1 MFFYNILDINFMNRG
16 IRGFHKFKKMKMFL
30 FWVLTICFLVSSCKT
45 TPVRREINSTDQIQ
59 YLNPENK
66 FMKVHMKDGSVFIL
80 NFWFLDDVQ
89 NNLSGYGELLNI
101 QRRVVE
107 RRIRTDNRKEI
118 IDPFTFSLDE
128 VALVETN
135 DPGNSLGG
143 GLGFT
148 TALIGGVAVL
158 CILSPKTCFGS
169 CPTFYAETD
178 DTLRIL
184 AEGFSTS
191 ILPSLEKNDVDM
203 LYEAK
208 YKKDFQLTLTNEALE
223 THSIRYANILCFEK
237 EAHQRVFASPKG
249 DFFLTENSRIPKDCK
264 SPQGD
269 CLEEVKLLDHK
280 EYFSESD
287 PDNLHSK
294 EELILDFDIEK
305 PGNFGLVLGKRQTMM
320 TTYLLYQGLAYMG
333 KSVSYFLAQ
342 HELGNMEKKLGIF
355 EMLGGVEIYFQNQNL
370 EWEYAGEVNE
380 TGPIATDFNMVEI
393 GEVPQGKLK
402 IKLLMNKGLWRID
415 YLTLVDID
423 SQVEPTVVSP
433 YAAENIHG
441 KEKEPL
447 SKLMDPEEFLVTYP
461 GEKFLINYRL
471 PFDHAELF
479 LDSKGF
485 YLEWIREDW
494 IKEQNFRKLNQMV
507 NNPSIYLKKV
517 AKEYKRVE
525 PVMEEAFWNSRYVY

>member
-1 MFFYNILDINFMNRG
+1 
-16 IRGFHKFKKMKMFL
+16 MKLFL
-30 FWVLTICFLVSSCKT
+30 FWVSMVCFLISSCKT
-45 TPVRREINSTDQIQ
+45 APVRREINSTDQIQ

-66 FMKVHMKDGSVFIL
+66 FMKVHMMDGSVFIL
-80 NFWFLDDVQ
+80 NFWFLDDGK

-107 RRIRTDNRKEI
+107 RRIRTDNRNGI
-118 IDPFTFSLDE
+118 VDPFTFPLDDI
-128 VALVETN
+128 ALVETN

-169 CPTFYAETD
+169 CPTFYAETN

-191 ILPSLEKNDVDM
+191 ILPSLEKNDIDM
-203 LYEAK
+203 LFEAK

-237 EAHQRVFASPKG
+237 EEYQKVFATPKGNFYLTENARIPKTCNSPKG
-249 DFFLTENSRIPKDCK
+249 
-264 SPQGD
+264 G
-269 CLEEVKLLDHK
+269 CLEEVKLMDHK

-287 PDNLHSK
+287 QDNLLSK
-294 EELILDFDIEK
+294 EELILDFEIEK
-305 PGNFGLVLGKRQTMM
+305 AGNFGLVLGKRQTMM

-355 EMLGGVEIYFQNQNL
+355 EMLGGVEIYFQNPNL
-370 EWEYAGEVNE
+370 EWQYAGEVNE

-393 GEVPQGKLK
+393 GNVPHGNLK
-402 IKLLMNKGLWRID
+402 IKLLMNRGLWRID
-415 YLTLVDID
+415 YLSLVDIY
-423 SQVEPTVVSP
+423 SEVKPTVVSP
-433 YAAENIHG
+433 YAVENIHG
-441 KEKEPL
+441 KEKEPF

-461 GEKFLINYRL
+461 GEKFLINYQL
-471 PFDHAELF
+471 PFEHAELF

-507 NNPSIYLKKV
+507 NNPSTYLKKV
-517 AKEYKRVE
+517 AKEYKRIE

>member
-1 MFFYNILDINFMNRG
+1 
-16 IRGFHKFKKMKMFL
+16 MKQVL
-30 FWVLTICFLVSSCKT
+30 YWVLTLSFLISSCKT
-45 TPVRREINSTDQIQ
+45 APVRREINSTDQIQ

-66 FMKVHMKDGSVFIL
+66 FIKAHMKDGSVFIL
-80 NFWFLDDVQ
+80 NFWFTDDVH

-107 RRIRTDNRKEI
+107 RRVRTSNRDELVE
-118 IDPFTFSLDE
+118 PFTFPFDE

-135 DPGNSLGG
+135 DQGNSLGG
-143 GLGFT
+143 GLVFT
-148 TALIGGVAVL
+148 SGLIGGVALL
-158 CILSPKTCFGS
+158 CLFSPKTCFGS
-169 CPTFYAETD
+169 CPTFYAETN

-191 ILPSLEKNDVDM
+191 ILPSLEINDIDM

-237 EAHQRVFASPKG
+237 EEHQKVFATSEG
-249 DFFLTENSRIPKDCK
+249 DFYVTENSRLPNNCK
-264 SPQGD
+264 SLEGD
-269 CLEEVKLLDHK
+269 CLEEVKFLDHK

-287 PDNLHSK
+287 SDNLHSK
-294 EELILDFDIEK
+294 EDLILDFDIEK
-305 PGNFGLVLGKRQTMM
+305 AGNFGLVLGKRQTMM
-320 TTYLLYQGLAYMG
+320 TTFILYQGLAYMG

-342 HELGNMEKKLGIF
+342 YELGNLEKKSGIL
-355 EMLGGVEIYFQNQNL
+355 ELLGGVEIYFQNRNL
-370 EWEYAGEVNE
+370 EWIYAGEVNE
-380 TGPIATDFNMVEI
+380 PGPIATDFNMVKI
-393 GEVPQGKLK
+393 DNVPQGNLK
-402 IKLLMNKGLWRID
+402 IKLVMNKGLWRID
-415 YLTLVDID
+415 YLTLVDIEK
-423 SQVEPTVVSP
+423 QVNPTVVGP
-433 YAAENIHG
+433 YSAENIFG

-447 SKLMDPEEFLVTYP
+447 AKLLDPEDFLVTYP
-461 GEKFLINYRL
+461 GEKFLINYQL
-471 PFDHAELF
+471 PFEHAELF

-507 NNPSIYLKKV
+507 KNPTTYLKKI
-517 AKEYKRVE
+517 AKEYKKVE